1 VVEQPNLKEKIM
13 VTLFD
18 TNTARLDSWLFK
30 VCIVI
35 ARLFLAYFFL
45 TAFLWKMPGRNFGCG
60 SNFAFPMPAGQNH
73 WTDNDSSG
81 LCYWMGLESIFA
93 SKPREVLIADM
104 RPAGLPPISV
114 DIMPLAQING
124 FLLDNLFI
132 PQIRVFGWL
141 VWLTE
146 FWIFL
151 SMMLG
156 LFTRLGALASLGLSM
171 QLYIGLA
178 NIPRPFEWEWTYG
191 FLVLLSLAMLGAAAG
206 RVFGIDAWLRRKFS
220 DPAERGNRL
229 ARIGLL
235 LT

>member
-1 VVEQPNLKEKIM
+1 M
-13 VTLFD
+13 VNLFD
-18 TNTARLDSWLFK
+18 TNNARLDSWLFK
-30 VCIVI
+30 VCMVI
-35 ARLFLAYFFL
+35 ARLFLAYFFF
-45 TAFLWKMPGRNFGCG
+45 TALFWKLPGRNFGCG
-60 SNFAFPMPAGQNH
+60 ANFAFPLPAEQNH

-81 LCYWMGLESIFA
+81 LCYWMGLESVFA
-93 SKPREVLIADM
+93 SKPRQVLIADM

-114 DIMPLAQING
+114 DIMPLAQVNG

-146 FWIFL
+146 FWVFL

-156 LFTRLGALASLGLSM
+156 LLTRLGALASLGLSM

-178 NIPRPFEWEWTYG
+178 NVPWPFEWEWTYG
-191 FLVLLSLAMLGAAAG
+191 FLVLLSIVMLGAATG
-206 RVFGIDAWLRRKFS
+206 RVLGVDAWLRRRLS
-220 DPAERGNRL
+220 EPAERGNQL
-229 ARIGLL
+229 AKIGLL

>member
-1 VVEQPNLKEKIM
+1 M
-13 VTLFD
+13 VHLFD
-18 TNTARLDSWLFK
+18 SQTSRLDSWLFK
-30 VCIVI
+30 VCLVM
-35 ARLFLAYFFL
+35 ARLFLAYFFF
-45 TAFLWKMPGRNFGCG
+45 TALFWKLPGRNFGCG
-60 SNFAFPMPAGQNH
+60 ANFNFPLPAEQNH

-93 SKPREVLIADM
+93 SQPRQVLIADM
-104 RPAGLPPISV
+104 RPAGLPPISI
-114 DIMPLAQING
+114 DIMPLAQLNG

-146 FWIFL
+146 FWVFL
-151 SMMLG
+151 SMLLG
-156 LFTRLGALASLGLSM
+156 LFNRLGALASLGLSM

-191 FLVLLSLAMLGAAAG
+191 FLVLISLAMLGAAAG
-206 RVFGIDAWLRRKFS
+206 RVFGVDAWLRRRFS
-220 DPAERGNRL
+220 GPAERGNRL
-229 ARIGLL
+229 AKFGLL

>member
-1 VVEQPNLKEKIM
+1 MVEEAETKGEHM
-13 VTLFD
+13 VNIID
-18 TNTARLDSWLFK
+18 TNTSRLDSWLFK
-30 VCIVI
+30 VCMVI

-45 TAFLWKMPGRNFGCG
+45 TAFLWKMPNRNFGCG
-60 SNFAFPMPAGQNH
+60 SNFAFPLPAEQNH

-81 LCYWMGLESIFA
+81 LCYWMGLESVFA
-93 SKPREVLIADM
+93 SKPRQVLIADM

-114 DIMPLAQING
+114 NITPLAQVNG

-132 PQIRVFGWL
+132 PQIKVFGWL

-151 SMMLG
+151 SMLLG
-156 LFTRLGALASLGLSM
+156 LFTRLGALASLGLSL

-229 ARIGLL
+229 AKIGLL